1 MNIFK
6 ILCGLF
12 RPHLKILPIF
22 VLVSGSYA
30 FTVYR
35 LRLLKKKTGPL
46 IGTAGLCKP
55 AVFRAGDP

>member
-22 VLVSGSYA
+22 VLVSGSYV
-30 FTVYR
+30 FTVFR
-35 LRLLKKKTGPL
+35 LRYIKETGPL
-46 IGTAGLCKP
+46 IGTAGLRKP